1 MKNQNQKQASQ
12 PRLRS
17 FPQRLRAEV
26 DGRVLSTGLA
36 SLEELPVIVKVPCSL
51 HSESVRY
58 AACRAFVKSASL
70 QGWALR
76 RSYRLRVGGRC
87 CPREQHFCLQLPI
100 SFFALDEGQAFA
112 AFSVSAERI
121 CLTRVWLLPAGEPAP
136 RRVSVQLTASAQ
148 PLSFAG

>member
-17 FPQRLRAEV
+17 FPQRLCAEV

-36 SLEELPVIVKVPCSL
+36 SLEELPVTVKVPCTL
-51 HSESVRY
+51 HPESIRY
-58 AACRAFVKSASL
+58 AACRAFVKSTSL

-76 RSYRLRVGGRC
+76 CSYRLRVGGRR
-87 CPREQHFCLQLPI
+87 CPKEQRFCLQLPI
-100 SFFALDEGQAFA
+100 SFFSLTEGQAFA

-121 CLTRVWLLPAGEPAP
+121 CLTQVWLLPADAPAP
-136 RRVSVQLTASAQ
+136 RRVSVRLTAPAQ